1 MNTPRMKILNDVIK
15 NIKRL
20 INYREWKK
28 SPLIGKLLNSLTLA
42 SLHNSKN
49 ALELSFETFGIYITL
64 LLTVDKC
71 YDQRY
76 QTKQNADFS
85 QQ

>member
-20 INYREWKK
+20 INYREWNK
-28 SPLIGKLLNSLTLA
+28 SPLIGKLLNFSTLA

-49 ALELSFETFGIYITL
+49 ALELSFETFGIYIL

-71 YDQRY
+71 FDQRY